1 MKKIENIM
9 LYLGLVIFGVFYFY
23 EIEVLLYISFALVIL
38 SSLLSLY
45 RTFTK
50 GTKDEKIFS
59 VIALFFLISIFLYK
73 YGKSLF

>member
-1 MKKIENIM
+1 MKKIERIL
-9 LYLGLVIFGVFYFY
+9 LYLGLAIFGVFYFY
-23 EIEVLLYISFALVIL
+23 EIEVLLYISFTLVIL
-38 SSLLSLY
+38 SSFLSLY

-59 VIALFFLISIFLYK
+59 IILLIVLISIFLYK